1 MMATACAQKKSGGGL
16 RRSSSW
22 MLHALALLALLQLS
36 FACDCIESCS
46 WHVTSGYWCVTIGA
60 TAGMNALQ

>member
-1 MMATACAQKKSGGGL
+1 ML
-16 RRSSSW
+16 R
-22 MLHALALLALLQLS
+22 ALALLALLQLS

-60 TAGMNALQ
+60 AE